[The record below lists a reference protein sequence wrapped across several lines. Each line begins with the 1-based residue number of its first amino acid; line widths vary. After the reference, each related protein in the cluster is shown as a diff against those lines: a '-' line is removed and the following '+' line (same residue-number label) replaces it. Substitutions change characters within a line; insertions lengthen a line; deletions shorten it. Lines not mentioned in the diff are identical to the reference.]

1 MKKDFYVVAAGT
13 GYTQSWENEQVPLIN
28 TIYIINGGTGTY
40 TENGVTRPFKKG
52 YAYFLPATCSHIRSQ
67 DEENPLDHTFVNF
80 IYHPMF
86 QFNRVYE
93 IPIDLSQD
101 LYTLFSSMEL
111 IVNSLSSKHH
121 TGFYWIDNISE
132 NSPSLRL
139 LGFCMKE
146 LLHTISKTYSCNS
159 YSNKTVNTVI
169 TYIHEHYAE
178 KITLEDLAEQVYL
191 NKCYLIKLFKET
203 MHCTPYQYLQSIR
216 VNHALAMKAG
226 GMSYSE
232 IAEKTGFTT
241 LSSLYRALKTNYREI

>member
-13 GYTQSWENEQVPLIN
+13 GYTQSWENEQVPLVN
-28 TIYIINGGTGTY
+28 TIYIINGGSGFY
-40 TENGVTRPFKKG
+40 TEKGVTKPFKKG
-52 YAYFLPATCSHIRSQ
+52 YAYFLPATCSHTRSQ

-86 QFNRVYE
+86 QFNKVYE
-93 IPIDLSQD
+93 IALDKTKDLQ
-101 LYTLFSSMEL
+101 TLFSTMKL
-111 IVNSLSSKHH
+111 VVNSLSIQHH
-121 TGFYWIDNISE
+121 EGFYIINNLSE
-132 NSPSLRL
+132 ASPTKRL
-139 LGFCMKE
+139 LEFCTKE
-146 LLHTISKTYSCNS
+146 LLYTISKTYNCNS

-178 KITLEDLAEQVYL
+178 KITLEELAEQVYL

-241 LSSLYRALKTNYREI
+241 LSSLYRALKTNYHEI